1 MIYLCVTIHFC
12 TLTIRNNLK
21 PIDMNK
27 IILTSISIIF
37 ACNSILGQTTDEKYS
52 EDVKSVDAIIKAY
65 YDVNS
70 GSSSDPWEF
79 ERDTYTHSKNAH
91 IIFLDENGKADL
103 VKLEV
108 LQNQQRMSERIDF
121 YEKELKRKVSQFGNI
136 VQVWSAYEIRYEP
149 ETSTNKRGLVSIQ
162 LHYEKGRWWIDGW
175 TNQDETDKN
184 SIVTKFLT
192 KE

>member
-1 MIYLCVTIHFC
+1 
-12 TLTIRNNLK
+12 
-21 PIDMNK
+21 MNK

-91 IIFLDENGKADL
+91 IILLDENGKAEL

-108 LQNQQRMSERIDF
+108 LQNEFRMSERKDS

-149 ETSTNKRGLVSIQ
+149 ETSTNNRGLVSIQ